1 MSRRGRLPILL
12 ALRRQQAN
20 SVETD
25 GDSVMAVADAAADW
39 IPRPGLGIEID
50 VIEGREGEGK
60 EA

>member
-1 MSRRGRLPILL
+1 
-12 ALRRQQAN
+12 
-20 SVETD
+20 
-25 GDSVMAVADAAADW
+25 MAVADAAADW